1 MILAIR
7 MFDATQNTCYYD
19 DARMIA
25 DSIMQEYDYMN
36 NQHIGLMRGNAGVA
50 LSMLAA
56 YCLFYD
62 SKYIEYG
69 KTLLDRD
76 LEFSFTDEEKIGFP
90 AKKGSNTVLP
100 YFMEGTCG
108 VLSVLLRYMP
118 YFNGYS
124 TIAQKLAQGL
134 HFGFSVSASLFDGMA
149 GIGNTLIDCFHSFGK
164 QQYFDW
170 ALEAAH
176 FCWAHRIP
184 YDNETIVFPDSY
196 CQRISSDYGYGS
208 MGILL
213 FLNRIRTREIIN
225 FAIPLDDFIRGRLEK
240 AALKNK
246 FNES

>member
-1 MILAIR
+1 MLILAIR

-100 YFMEGTCG
+100 
-108 VLSVLLRYMP
+108 LLYGRNVWCP
-118 YFNGYS
+118 
-124 TIAQKLAQGL
+124 
-134 HFGFSVSASLFDGMA
+134 FGSPSIYA
-149 GIGNTLIDCFHSFGK
+149 
-164 QQYFDW
+164 
-170 ALEAAH
+170 
-176 FCWAHRIP
+176 
-184 YDNETIVFPDSY
+184 VF
-196 CQRISSDYGYGS
+196 
-208 MGILL
+208 
-213 FLNRIRTREIIN
+213 
-225 FAIPLDDFIRGRLEK
+225 
-240 AALKNK
+240 
-246 FNES
+246 